1 MLIRVALILCAII
14 SVAACNKKS
23 EPTADTNTPAT
34 AAQREADAITTAEGP
49 VKAGRNYGAFRATSP
64 TALKLAGGTTLTAT
78 PEGPIVAFMIND
90 GTGGSL
96 RCQRD
101 SGCTGACTWE
111 TSPTDANCS
120 GTSEGA
126 TGDGSA
132 CGACSWHYKRP
143 QADATVSESA
153 PQEPEPN

>member
-1 MLIRVALILCAII
+1 MLSRLAFILCVTI
-14 SVAACNKKS
+14 SIAACNKKS
-23 EPTADTNTPAT
+23 EPTATATKPSTPA
-34 AAQREADAITTAEGP
+34 QSEADAISTAEGP

-64 TALKLAGGTTLTAT
+64 TALKLADGTTLTAT

-120 GTSEGA
+120 DTTEGA
-126 TGDGSA
+126 TGDGSV
-132 CGACSWHYKRP
+132 CGACSWHYKGP
-143 QADATVSESA
+143 QAAEVATE
-153 PQEPEPN
+153 